1 MTIQLTEKTIK
12 GKKIRTNNHRLDE
25 IIALWNKVPKMH
37 LDEEF
42 FAVYSNYENNFE
54 GEYDLLIGSEQANF
68 PESSVIHTGEYVE
81 FPVAEASPKG
91 VGEAW
96 QKIWKD
102 EALEKRRAYLSDA
115 EHYKADGT
123 IVIYL
128 SV

>member
-25 IIALWNKVPKMH
+25 IIALWNKVPDMH
-37 LDEEF
+37 LDGEF
-42 FAVYSNYENNFE
+42 FAVYSNYESNFK
-54 GEYDLLIGSEQANF
+54 GDYDLLVGSEQADF
-68 PESSVIHTGEYVE
+68 PEISIIRAGEYVE
-81 FPVAEASPKG
+81 IPVAEASPKS
-91 VGEAW
+91 VGETW
-96 QKIWKD
+96 QKIWED
-102 EALEKRRAYLSDA
+102 DALEKKRTYLTDV